1 MFPNRHQDL
10 DEQAKKERC
19 QQDQAQSVLRDMIKQ
34 ELSHKQE
41 TDKKTQDL
49 YDDKTRV
56 EKPKH
61 ILGNNH
67 HCSILSIMIVSSFI
81 EFSISCGKVVH
92 ELNEKH
98 RRLAD
103 QQAAVQK
110 RFDDDLRQSKL
121 LEEEY
126 VLPQQ

>member
-1 MFPNRHQDL
+1 MFCPILQAFELMFLFPNRHQDL

-56 EKPKH
+56 EK
-61 ILGNNH
+61 
-67 HCSILSIMIVSSFI
+67 
-81 EFSISCGKVVH
+81 
-92 ELNEKH
+92 
-98 RRLAD
+98 
-103 QQAAVQK
+103 
-110 RFDDDLRQSKL
+110 
-121 LEEEY
+121 
-126 VLPQQ
+126 